1 MPSSPPAA
9 TWPLRLEERL
19 RAAFDE
25 PFMVGSESLRIR
37 ISLGVATATGGED
50 VRRLL
55 RRADQA
61 MYADKRQRQSVP
73 EGPGCPPRSVPER
86 VRTSGTLRR

>member
-1 MPSSPPAA
+1 MARPGGDEFVVLSHPVLPSDAF
-9 TWPLRLEERL
+9 RLEERL

-25 PFMVGSESLRIR
+25 PFTVGSESLHIR

-50 VRRLL
+50 VCRLL

-61 MYADKRQRQSVP
+61 MYADKRQRQSAP
-73 EGPGCPPRSVPER
+73 
-86 VRTSGTLRR
+86 